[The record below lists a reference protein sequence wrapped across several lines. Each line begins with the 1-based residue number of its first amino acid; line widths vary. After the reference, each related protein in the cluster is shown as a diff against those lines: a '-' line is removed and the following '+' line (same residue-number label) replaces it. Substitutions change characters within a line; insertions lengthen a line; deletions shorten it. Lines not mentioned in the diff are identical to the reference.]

1 MHSRRTVLATL
12 AFASI
17 LGMPAFAFTGSVK
30 YFPDAMMTAQ
40 KSGSPVL
47 VEVTAP
53 WCPTCKAQKAVM
65 AELEATGKYK
75 SYATIEVDFDT
86 QKDALKAFNATM
98 QSTLIVFKGGNEVG
112 RLVGDAKK
120 ASIEALLAKAL

>member
-30 YFPDAMMTAQ
+30 YSPDAMMTAQ